1 MSHTFKQQKNRL
13 LLSLILLTALLMPH
27 PALAD
32 EEYGRYRAIVLH
44 EGGQA
49 NSSGSIVPSGIYH
62 RLERK
67 KWPPKLGQYD
77 KCIFC

>member
-49 NSSGSIVPSGIYH
+49 NSSGSIVPRVFIIDSKERSG
-62 RLERK
+62 
-67 KWPPKLGQYD
+67 PQN
-77 KCIFC
+77 